1 MGRRGNCPPD
11 HGMSTI
17 PFIKMHGAG
26 NDFVVLDL
34 RGQDASPSIAT
45 LSAMADRH
53 KGIGCDQIVL
63 IERPLNGADIRF
75 RFHNAD
81 GSVSGACG
89 NGTRCA
95 ASKIMC
101 DEGRQSLS
109 IETLA
114 AILNASMDTD
124 GRVTVDMGPAQTHW
138 SKVPLASDID
148 TLHLPL
154 EVNGVSDP
162 VAVGMGNPHC
172 VFFVN
177 DAEAVEIERIGPVVE
192 THELFPE
199 KTNVEFVSRMDDGR
213 LRMRVWERG
222 VGITLACGSGV
233 CAVVVAAAQRGIID
247 ARTAEIV
254 ADGGMLTATLRT
266 DGHVLLSGP
275 VATSFLGSFNS
286 EENL

>member
-1 MGRRGNCPPD
+1 MGRRGDCPPD

-34 RGQDASPSIAT
+34 RGQEASPSIAA

-63 IERPLNGADIRF
+63 IETALNGAEIRL
-75 RFHNAD
+75 RFYNPD
-81 GSVSGACG
+81 GSEAGACG

-101 DEGRQSLS
+101 DEGRQSLN

-114 AILNASMDTD
+114 AILNANMDSN

-138 SKVPLASDID
+138 SKVPLASDIN

-154 EVNGVSDP
+154 QVDGVSNP
-162 VAVGMGNPHC
+162 VAVGMGNPLC
-172 VFFVN
+172 VFFVD
-177 DAEAVEIERIGPVVE
+177 DAEAVEVERIGALVE
-192 THELFPE
+192 THALFPE
-199 KTNVEFVSRMDDGR
+199 KTNVEFVSLMDNGQ

-222 VGITLACGSGV
+222 VGVTLACGSGV

-247 ARTAEIV
+247 TRTAEIV
-254 ADGGMLTATLRT
+254 ADGGMLTATWRA

-275 VATSFLGSFNS
+275 VATSFSGLYNS
-286 EENL
+286 E

>member
-1 MGRRGNCPPD
+1 MGRRGNRPPD

-34 RGQDASPSIAT
+34 RDREAAPTITT

-63 IERPLNGADIRF
+63 IEAPLNGADIRF

-81 GSVSGACG
+81 GSEAGACG

-95 ASKIMC
+95 AAKIMR

-114 AILNASMDTD
+114 TILNAEMDSK
-124 GRVTVDMGPAQTHW
+124 GQVTVDMGPAQTDW
-138 SKVPLASDID
+138 SKVPLARELD

-154 EVNGVSDP
+154 QIDEISDP

-172 VFFVN
+172 VFFVD
-177 DAEAVEIERIGPVVE
+177 DAEAVEVERIGPLIE

-199 KTNVEFVSRMDDGR
+199 KTNVEFVSRLDDGR

-233 CAVVVAAAQRGIID
+233 CAAVVAAVQRGVLNG
-247 ARTAEIV
+247 RVAEVV
-254 ADGGMLTATLRT
+254 ADGGTLTATWQP

-275 VATSFLGSFNS
+275 VATSFSGLYNS
-286 EENL
+286 E

>member
-1 MGRRGNCPPD
+1 MGRRGNRPPD

-34 RGQDASPSIAT
+34 RAQVALPSIAT
-45 LSAMADRH
+45 MSAIANRH

-63 IERPLNGADIRF
+63 IEAPMNGADIRF

-81 GSVSGACG
+81 GSEAGACG

-95 ASKIMC
+95 AAKIMAE
-101 DEGRQSLS
+101 EGRQNLT

-114 AILNASMDTD
+114 TVLNAEMDSN
-124 GRVTVDMGPAQTHW
+124 GQVTVDMGPAQTHW
-138 SKVPLASDID
+138 LAVPLASDTD
-148 TLHLPL
+148 TLRLPL
-154 EVNGVSDP
+154 QLDGISNP

-172 VFFVN
+172 VFFVD
-177 DAEAVEIERIGPVVE
+177 DAEAVDVERIGPLVE

-233 CAVVVAAAQRGIID
+233 CAVVVAATQRGIIG

-254 ADGGMLTATLRT
+254 ADGGILTATWRA
-266 DGHVLLSGP
+266 DSHVLLSGP
-275 VATSFLGSFNS
+275 VATSFSGLYNS
-286 EENL
+286 E